1 MPWFKVDDNLA
12 YHAKTVA
19 AGNAAMGL
27 WVRAGSWSAQ
37 QLTDGFVPDH
47 MIATLGNVAQARK
60 LCDVRLW
67 IREEGGYRF
76 HQWAHEGRQ
85 PTRQE
90 TERRR
95 EEDRVRKAEARA
107 AKAAKGKPNHLKAV
121 GDDD

>member
-12 YHAKTVA
+12 FHHKAVA

-47 MIATLGNVAQARK
+47 MIATLGNRAQARR

-67 IREEGGYRF
+67 HQIEGGYQF
-76 HQWAHEGRQ
+76 HEWSDAGRQ
-85 PTRQE
+85 PTRAE
-90 TERRR
+90 TESRR
-95 EEDRVRKAEARA
+95 EDDRKRKAEARA
-107 AKAAKGKPNHLKAV
+107 AKRAAANGQREEHP
-121 GDDD
+121 